1 LLVIFEILIY
11 FSKRCHK
18 FANLVIIINKV
29 DSYTHARAPRA
40 SFQNFSKL
48 WDYIG
53 DKYHALLGCLCC
65 KFSMG
70 HVTWSDHG
78 FSSARGKT
86 LGTSLI
92 FSAFYHFLR
101 SHISVSPQVRI
112 RVLSKSFST
121 ARRVHYARKS
131 RNTYHAPGR
140 VGSLKMAIR
149 IVSYFFLNFDNF
161 WLSWAR
167 NKNLYWQLRLET

>member
-1 LLVIFEILIY
+1 MLVIFEILIY

-112 RVLSKSFST
+112 RVLSKSFNCPTGPLCPQKPEHLSC
-121 ARRVHYARKS
+121 AW
-131 RNTYHAPGR
+131 PGWQSEN
-140 VGSLKMAIR
+140 GDKNR
-149 IVSYFFLNFDNF
+149 IVFLFKF
-161 WLSWAR
+161 W
-167 NKNLYWQLRLET
+167 